1 MITCRRTDS
10 NDPDFR
16 KLVSMLDAELREL
29 DGEDH
34 AFYAQFNTITELRYA
49 VVAYDGSEPVGS
61 GALKAFSTDALE
73 VKRMF
78 VPVSK
83 RNKGIASIVLRELEK
98 WTRELGYSICILE
111 TGNRQPDAIAL
122 YQKNG
127 YIRIPNFGPYTEDAN
142 SVCFEKVVS
151 STQLLDN

>member
-61 GALKAFSTDALE
+61 GALKAFSPDALE

-98 WTRELGYSICILE
+98 WTQELGYSTCILE

-127 YIRIPNFGPYTEDAN
+127 YNRIPNFGPYVEDEN
-142 SVCFEKVVS
+142 SVCFEKVVNFP
-151 STQLLDN
+151 QLLDN

>member
-1 MITCRRTDS
+1 MTTIITCRRTDS

-49 VVAYDGSEPVGS
+49 VVAYDGAEPVGS
-61 GALKAFSTDALE
+61 GALKAYSPEALE
-73 VKRMF
+73 VKRMY
-78 VPVSK
+78 VPGSK
-83 RNKGIASIVLRELEK
+83 RNKGIASIVLKELEQ
-98 WTRELGYSICILE
+98 WTKELGFSHCILE

-127 YIRIPNFGPYTEDAN
+127 YTRIPNFGPYVVDEN
-142 SVCFEKVVS
+142 SVCFEKLIV
-151 STQLLDN
+151 

>member
-61 GALKAFSTDALE
+61 GALKAYSHDALE
-73 VKRMF
+73 VKRMY

-83 RNKGIASIVLRELEK
+83 RNKGIASVVLKELEK
-98 WTRELGYSICILE
+98 WTQELGYSTCILE

-127 YIRIPNFGPYTEDAN
+127 YNRIPNFGPYIEDAN

-151 STQLLDN
+151 SPQFLDN